1 MMSHFF
7 SVFRTILIGS
17 LLLLAGGALV
27 FAGGQGE
34 SGGEAGA
41 EAEEIELD
49 VWLVRDRY
57 AVDLTQWEEE
67 NPNIKINYEVVPWER
82 TLDQLILTAG
92 SNQAPDVS
100 VLDMGWIPVLV
111 DAGHLLPIDDLMQDV
126 VTQSELDDFV
136 DSSWEFARVDGTTYA
151 MPFANMGRALFYR
164 ADWFE
169 EAGIDPPQTWDEV
182 IAAAEQLQNPDEGIW
197 GLSVRG
203 KRDDGTTQGWLPIF
217 YNMGGEFVNEVPQID
232 SEAGIAALELYQDL
246 VFEHEVMSPDTVSF
260 GSGEARGLFLSGNA
274 VMAIIGSHIA
284 PAVVENGIEYGD
296 FRLTHIPRPEA
307 GMEPKN
313 VNTGFQWA
321 ILENSEHPEAAMRFL
336 EYATSAEAQAAFN
349 IDYMEAVRESVYEID
364 DYTEAKPWT
373 DFIQA
378 DQQNARPLPKLGNY
392 TEVSTAIQRALQE
405 MLQSPDADAAAVAAE
420 AQQRIDEAVSQ

>member
-1 MMSHFF
+1 MRRFF
-7 SVFRTILIGS
+7 SISKVILMGS
-17 LLLLAGGALV
+17 LLLLASGALV
-27 FAGGQGE
+27 FAGGQE
-34 SGGEAGA
+34 EAAGGEA
-41 EAEEIELD
+41 EAEQIELD

-57 AVDLTQWEEE
+57 AVDLTEWEQQY
-67 NPNIKINYEVVPWER
+67 PNITINYEVVPWER

-111 DAGHLLPIDDLMQDV
+111 DAGHLRPNDDLMQDV
-126 VTQSELDDFV
+126 VAQSELDDFV
-136 DSSWEFARVDGTTYA
+136 ESSWEFARVDGTTYA

-169 EAGIDPPQTWDEV
+169 EAGIDPPETWDDV
-182 IAAAEQLQNPDEGIW
+182 IAAAKELQDPDQGIW

-217 YNMGGEFVNEVPQID
+217 YNMGGEFVNEVPQVD

-246 VFEHEVMSPDTVSF
+246 VHEHEVMSPDTVSF

-274 VMAIIGSHIA
+274 AMAIIGSHIA
-284 PAVVENGIEYGD
+284 PAVVENGIPYGD
-296 FRLTHIPRPEA
+296 FRLTHIPRPEE
-307 GMEPKN
+307 GMQPKN

-321 ILENSEHPEAAMRFL
+321 ILENTEHPEAAMRFL
-336 EYATSAEAQAAFN
+336 EYATSTEAQAAFN
-349 IDYMEAVRESVYEID
+349 IDYMEAVRKSVYEID
-364 DYTEAKPWT
+364 EYTDAKPWT

-392 TEVSTAIQRALQE
+392 NEVSTAIQRALQE
-405 MLQSPDADAAAVAAE
+405 MLQDPNADPAAVAAE
-420 AQQRIDEAVSQ
+420 AQARIDEAVGN